1 MVWGPVSK
9 RNLSEL
15 EVLTMDNLRSHKTI
29 IVNAYPI
36 CLADK
41 EIVDHLLVN
50 GKVAQALEVSD
61 QLVQLQMGI
70 SQNPY

>member
-1 MVWGPVSK
+1 M
-9 RNLSEL
+9 R
-15 EVLTMDNLRSHKTI
+15 T
-29 IVNAYPI
+29 PI

-50 GKVAQALEVSD
+50 GKVAQALEVID

-70 SQNPY
+70 SQNPYWHLKGIEVGDWVSKKESSCRCPLF

>member
-15 EVLTMDNLRSHKTI
+15 EVLTTNNLRRKTI
-29 IVNAYPI
+29 IVNAHPK

-50 GKVAQALEVSD
+50 GKVAQALEVID
-61 QLVQLQMGI
+61 QALF
-70 SQNPY
+70 